1 VLTLKVRSL
10 SWMACATRSVAA
22 LLALAAVCVAPVAS
36 AQFPSRPVTLIVPYS
51 PGGSADALARVLAQ
65 HLGAKLG
72 VSVIVENRPGASG
85 TIGEAAAAKAAPD
98 GHTLL
103 YTGTA
108 YTINPHLFAT
118 MPYADGALQALAL
131 VSLMPNVLIVPA
143 ASPWQSVQDLVAQ
156 ARAQPGTINFA
167 SGGSGTL
174 QRMAAELFQQKLQ
187 LDMVH
192 VPYKSGGPA
201 IAGVMGAQVDFMF
214 STIAASG
221 PLVKGGRVR
230 GLAITSGARQA
241 LLPDVPTV
249 GETVIPGYEVSEWN
263 GIFLPAGTPDAAAN
277 TLHQAL
283 VAALAEPELQ
293 KRFTDMGAQI
303 IGSTPAEFTGFL
315 ARQNAQWAEV
325 VRTGNIRLD

>member
-1 VLTLKVRSL
+1 VLSL
-10 SWMACATRSVAA
+10 QTHRFSWLLRAGAA
-22 LLALAAVCVAPVAS
+22 LLALAVVCVARPAL
-36 AQFPSRPVTLIVPYS
+36 AAFPERPITLLVPYS

-65 HLGAKLG
+65 HLGGKLG

-85 TIGEAAAAKAAPD
+85 TIGEAAAAKAAAD

-118 MPYADGALQALAL
+118 MPYAASALQPLML

-143 ASPWQSVQDLVAQ
+143 SSPWQSVDDLVKQ

-230 GLAITSGARQA
+230 GLVITSAERQP
-241 LLPDVPTV
+241 LLPDVPTLN
-249 GETVIPGYEVSEWN
+249 ETAIPGYEAFEWN
-263 GIFLPAGTPDAAAN
+263 GIFLPAGVPQSVAD

-283 VAALAEPELQ
+283 AAALAEPDLQ
-293 KRFTDMGAQI
+293 KRFNDMGAQI
-303 IGSTPAEFTGFL
+303 VASTPAAFADFVAG
-315 ARQNAQWAEV
+315 QNAQWAEV
-325 VRTGNIRLD
+325 VRAGNIRLD